1 MMGRF
6 SSATIQQISNS
17 LILLILLCSLSPLI
31 IISANIETHQ
41 HTISVETY
49 KVSPGHQNH
58 QNHHSDE
65 ATEDACCV
73 DGDTILGAVSELLR
87 LLIASGLLLL
97 SLSSIH
103 KYIVSNDYFKQVPYK
118 RPVFPPIRILHC
130 TYTI

>member
-17 LILLILLCSLSPLI
+17 LILLILLILLCSLSPLI
-31 IISANIETHQ
+31 IISINIETHQ

-49 KVSPGHQNH
+49 KVSPNH

-97 SLSSIH
+97 SISSIH

-118 RPVFPPIRILHC
+118 RPLFPPIRILHC